1 MTREEKIICKA
12 YLNDLD
18 RTHDCNEYKLL
29 MALLDREPSEDC
41 VSRRAVFE
49 TIDDCNSDGLK
60 GIFCSYN
67 DGERFKEYIKK
78 LPPANAIPIPDG
90 ATIGDMIKMLF
101 PDVEVDEKSV
111 DTVHLKD
118 KWHNPLVFIQIPK
131 DIWNAPYKK
140 EVEE

>member
-1 MTREEKIICKA
+1 MICKHCGKEIHKGEVWNPDENGNGYHHKCLIDMEFDENEA
-12 YLNDLD
+12 YLKDLKN
-18 RTHDCNEYKLL
+18 R
-29 MALLDREPSEDC
+29 SI
-41 VSRRAVFE
+41 V
-49 TIDDCNSDGLK
+49 
-60 GIFCSYN
+60 
-67 DGERFKEYIKK
+67 
-78 LPPANAIPIPDG
+78 IPKG

-101 PDVEVDEKSV
+101 PDVEVDEKSE